1 MLTDKDEYIFFKPL
15 QIKCNP
21 NNFYT
26 DYDKQ
31 AHYED
36 LKQNNENIKTL
47 WKKFK
52 TNWLISTWSQRKS
65 KRLNIDYYRY
75 IIPNLNDLYDIKH
88 KIGKYPNIR
97 KSMKQYII
105 IIWNVW
111 IWQND
116 TRI

>member
-47 WKKFK
+47 
-52 TNWLISTWSQRKS
+52 
-65 KRLNIDYYRY
+65 
-75 IIPNLNDLYDIKH
+75 
-88 KIGKYPNIR
+88 
-97 KSMKQYII
+97 
-105 IIWNVW
+105 
-111 IWQND
+111 
-116 TRI
+116 